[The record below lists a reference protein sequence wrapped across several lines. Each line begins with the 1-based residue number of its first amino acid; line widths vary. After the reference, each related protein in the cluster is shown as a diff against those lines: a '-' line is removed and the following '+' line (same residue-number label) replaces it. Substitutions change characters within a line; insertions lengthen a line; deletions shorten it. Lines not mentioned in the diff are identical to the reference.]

1 MSSASIVSPPA
12 GLIAAATVA
21 LVVALALLVVD
32 QPTYHVLGYTLTAV
46 VAVGLIA
53 AYQRVDVGRRA
64 SPYYSPSVKLLGLQ
78 VGTAALRRLKAA
90 VAIGAVIVAAAHTW
104 AIATHLAV

>member
-1 MSSASIVSPPA
+1 MPSASIVSPPV
-12 GLIAAATVA
+12 GLIAAATAA

-32 QPTYHVLGYTLTAV
+32 QPASHVLGYALTAV

-53 AYQRVDVGRRA
+53 AYQRVDVGRRV

-104 AIATHLAV
+104 AIATYLAV